1 MSSLIKKKKEEKIKQ
16 YSIENVYL
24 YKVWSDIF
32 KVEIIENSSKLKI
45 RYKIYCGK
53 GQCRNYE

>member
-24 YKVWSDIF
+24 YKVWSDIL
-32 KVEIIENSSKLKI
+32 KVEIIENSKLKI